1 MEMDEISKAL
11 VSIFT
16 HRVCPDCGKVHHR
29 VDILCKDCRKQANYF
44 AKAPIALSGPIRK
57 GMKVI

>member
-16 HRVCPDCGKVHHR
+16 HRVCPDCGGYEGEIFT
-29 VDILCKDCRKQANYF
+29 VDEAEGIIPLHPNCRCCWIPSEVQ
-44 AKAPIALSGPIRK
+44 
-57 GMKVI
+57 